1 MRALP
6 SHWPPAL
13 TARLSWQHGLPPLA
27 IPLLAALTLNGVVL
41 LPVLLQE
48 RRTPEPLALG
58 RMAADNTPE
67 LLRFSRRQAL
77 RPGLPALTLPPG
89 AELPPPPPLVVDLP
103 PAAARSGG
111 RPRAIARPSGGA
123 GGGAPAAGK
132 AAAAS
137 PAPAS
142 TAASEAGDAA
152 PAAPGQEPAVEAPL
166 IAVLLAPR
174 RLEAAEAASVEAL
187 WNQASAAL
195 DPPAPL
201 TPLAGGVQL
210 RRLPLVKARALGL
223 TNPSR
228 QAVLTGDR
236 PLLLWPDGA
245 TLWLLRLPA

>member
-6 SHWPPAL
+6 SRWPPAL
-13 TARLSWQHGLPPLA
+13 TSRLSWQHGLPPLA
-27 IPLLAALTLNGVVL
+27 IPLLAALALNGVVL
-41 LPVLLQE
+41 LPVLRQE

-77 RPGLPALTLPPG
+77 RPGLPALMLPPG

-111 RPRAIARPSGGA
+111 RPRAIARQAGAA
-123 GGGAPAAGK
+123 GGGTPGNVK
-132 AAAAS
+132 AAS

-142 TAASEAGDAA
+142 TAASEAGEAT
-152 PAAPGQEPAVEAPL
+152 PAAPGPAPSAEAPL

-195 DPPAPL
+195 DPPAALAPL
-201 TPLAGGVQL
+201 PGGIQL

-236 PLLLWPDGA
+236 PLLLWPDGI